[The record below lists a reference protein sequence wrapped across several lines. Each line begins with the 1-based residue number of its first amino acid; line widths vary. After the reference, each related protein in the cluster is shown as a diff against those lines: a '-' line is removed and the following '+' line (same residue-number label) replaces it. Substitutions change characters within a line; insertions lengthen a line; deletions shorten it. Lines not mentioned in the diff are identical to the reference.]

1 MGVTLS
7 GIRARFRRF
16 YKMILKKKIRILKL
30 FITCIA
36 FAYKADMTLMQ
47 ILLVLIGET
56 WIQLLLGLRKTK
68 GIVKTVLLVW
78 KETSFSCS
86 TNE

>member
-1 MGVTLS
+1 
-7 GIRARFRRF
+7 
-16 YKMILKKKIRILKL
+16 MILKKKIVKDFEIVYN
-30 FITCIA
+30 IHCI
-36 FAYKADMTLMQ
+36 DVTLMR

-78 KETSFSCS
+78 KVDKLLMLLQ
-86 TNE
+86 